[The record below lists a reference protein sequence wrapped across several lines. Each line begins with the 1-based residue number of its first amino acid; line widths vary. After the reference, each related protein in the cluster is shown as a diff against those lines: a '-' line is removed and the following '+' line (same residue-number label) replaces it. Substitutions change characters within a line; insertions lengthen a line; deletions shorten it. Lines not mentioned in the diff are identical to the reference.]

1 MRAWKPLR
9 GLPQRW
15 PHRPAPAPAP
25 TQAPSYFPRQWLSSP
40 TLFSTLPIT
49 GTVSLQVGTALLVEG
64 APTLPNILARCSLPG
79 GELAASTHSMA
90 QEMVRA
96 LETIAMRGCALVG
109 NLAPCVPSGSK
120 ASQHVYVHIYDM

>member
-1 MRAWKPLR
+1 MHHGGQLWQLKGHWTGRVAFAIDFHSLLKPTW
-9 GLPQRW
+9 PQN
-15 PHRPAPAPAP
+15 RPE
-25 TQAPSYFPRQWLSSP
+25 T
-40 TLFSTLPIT
+40 
-49 GTVSLQVGTALLVEG
+49 
-64 APTLPNILARCSLPG
+64 SLPG

-120 ASQHVYVHIYDM
+120 ASQHVYAYVYVYDM